1 MARGKASV
9 QRRDH
14 VSIDPP
20 PNVDGRSL
28 LTLVANRT
36 NSAQTA
42 CAPEADTGLAEHIVD
57 QLRVAYDEL
66 LSAPI
71 PDHLNKLL
79 ADLCK
84 AEGKS

>member
-9 QRRDH
+9 QRYERVGEDR
-14 VSIDPP
+14 PG
-20 PNVDGRSL
+20 NLNGQA
-28 LTLVANRT
+28 TLALVT
-36 NSAQTA
+36 GGAQPA
-42 CAPEADTGLAEHIVD
+42 AMQYLPEAGPSLAEHIVD
-57 QLRVAYDEL
+57 QLRVAYDGL

-84 AEGKS
+84 AEEQS

>member
-9 QRRDH
+9 QRYEH
-14 VSIDPP
+14 VGEGPRGHL
-20 PNVDGRSL
+20 NGGAN
-28 LTLVANRT
+28 LTIVTGVAPRAET
-36 NSAQTA
+36 Q
-42 CAPEADTGLAEHIVD
+42 CVPEASSSLAEHIVD
-57 QLRVAYDEL
+57 QLRVAYDGL

-84 AEGKS
+84 AEE

>member
-9 QRRDH
+9 QRYEH
-14 VSIDPP
+14 VGDDPRG
-20 PNVDGRSL
+20 NLNGRAN
-28 LTLVANRT
+28 LTLVTGGAR
-36 NSAQTA
+36 SAETL
-42 CAPEADTGLAEHIVD
+42 CVPEANSSLAEHIVD
-57 QLRVAYDEL
+57 QLRVAYDGL

-84 AEGKS
+84 AEEQS

>member
-14 VSIDPP
+14 VSIDQPR
-20 PNVDGRSL
+20 NADGRSP
-28 LTLVANRT
+28 LTLVASRT
-36 NSAQTA
+36 NSAPEPS
-42 CAPEADTGLAEHIVD
+42 APKPDSGLAEHIVD

-79 ADLCK
+79 TDLCK

>member
-9 QRRDH
+9 QRYEH
-14 VSIDPP
+14 VGDDPRGKL
-20 PNVDGRSL
+20 NGRAT
-28 LTLVANRT
+28 LTLVTGRAQPAETQYVPKANP
-36 NSAQTA
+36 S
-42 CAPEADTGLAEHIVD
+42 LAEHIVD
-57 QLRVAYDEL
+57 QLRVAYDGL

-84 AEGKS
+84 AEEQS